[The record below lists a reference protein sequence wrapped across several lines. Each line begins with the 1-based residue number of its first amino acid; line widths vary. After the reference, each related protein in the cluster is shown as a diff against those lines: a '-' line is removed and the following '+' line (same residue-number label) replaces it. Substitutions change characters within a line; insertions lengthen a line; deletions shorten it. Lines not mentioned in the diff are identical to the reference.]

1 MPKTVLI
8 VDDEKDFVKVL
19 ALNLRKGNHAVRQA
33 MNGLQA
39 LTEMAR
45 DPSPDL
51 VLLDLQ
57 LPDISGLEV
66 CRRIRSDP
74 RIRSTAILMLTAK
87 GEEIDRVIGFEMGAD
102 DYMVK
107 PFSMRELMLRVQALL
122 RRTAQNLDASVPQ
135 EVQFG
140 LLRLDAA
147 AFRVWCGDQ
156 EVRLTNTEFKLLALL
171 LERRGRV
178 QTREVLM
185 DDVWGV
191 SSYVHSRTVDVHID
205 RLRKKLGQAEEYIET
220 VHGVGYRLRAVP

>member
-8 VDDEKDFVKVL
+8 VDDEKDFVRVL
-19 ALNLRKGNHAVRQA
+19 ALNLRKGNHTVRQA
-33 MNGLQA
+33 LNGTQA

-45 DPSPDL
+45 NPSPDL

-57 LPDISGLEV
+57 LPDMSGLEV

-74 RIRSTAILMLTAK
+74 RIKSTAILMLTAK

-122 RRTAQNLDASVPQ
+122 RRATQDPDASVPQ
-135 EVQFG
+135 AVQFG
-140 LLRLDAA
+140 PLRLDVA
-147 AFRVWCGDQ
+147 AFRVWCANQ
-156 EVRLTNTEFKLLALL
+156 EVRLTSTEFKLLVLL

-178 QTREVLM
+178 QTREVLL

-191 SSYVHSRTVDVHID
+191 DSDVHSRTVDVHID

-220 VHGVGYRLRAVP
+220 VHGVGYRFRAVP